1 MTEYLTNGPISAKR
15 IAGEIKKHSAN
26 KNMGGH
32 SIFLGQVR
40 DDETNGLKVM
50 GIEYSAYENMIKEE
64 SKKMKKIITDEFSDV
79 ISVTII
85 HSTGFVSAGE
95 ISLFV
100 LVSAGH
106 RDHAI
111 RACRQVV
118 EMIKER
124 LPIWKKEIFED
135 RSHIWQENK

>member
-15 IAGEIKKHSAN
+15 IAGEIKKLSAN
-26 KNMGGH
+26 KKTGGH

-40 DDETNGLKVM
+40 DDETDGLKVM

-64 SKKMKKIITDEFSDV
+64 IKKMKKIITDEFSDV